1 MSDKINLFDLIHQL
15 NPYVFE
21 IRIMLM
27 HLRTKG
33 TNKSCFIKFMW
44 GFDPEDY
51 KPLNYV
57 KVNKGI
63 IALNMIEVVNIC
75 LYLRPEG
82 VYIYYSFQN

>member
-1 MSDKINLFDLIHQL
+1 
-15 NPYVFE
+15 
-21 IRIMLM
+21 
-27 HLRTKG
+27 
-33 TNKSCFIKFMW
+33 MW

>member
-1 MSDKINLFDLIHQL
+1 
-15 NPYVFE
+15 
-21 IRIMLM
+21 
-27 HLRTKG
+27 
-33 TNKSCFIKFMW
+33 MW
-44 GFDPEDY
+44 GFDHEDY

-63 IALNMIEVVNIC
+63 MALNMIEVVNIF